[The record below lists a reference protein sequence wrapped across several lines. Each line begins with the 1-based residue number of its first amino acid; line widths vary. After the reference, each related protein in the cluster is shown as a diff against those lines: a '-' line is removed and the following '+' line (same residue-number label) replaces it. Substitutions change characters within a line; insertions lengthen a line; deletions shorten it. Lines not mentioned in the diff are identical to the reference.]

1 MDLLASQ
8 VLGTASRAALLPG
21 KGACADLCLQA
32 TTAWE
37 AIQLTALGARA
48 GLVVQLTGI
57 SKAAANRLYRTLH
70 GCPSPPG
77 QLPFTDTWYVRRAG
91 RVAQA
96 SIVWGLFHQ
105 RFLDGLSPAR
115 RLIEV
120 TECYRWILREPLLD
134 LTRVAYVPHLVAT
147 HEWEPL
153 ICSVCGSEYLS
164 PPGTLGTLCRGCRRY
179 WQRGPRR

>member
-48 GLVVQLTGI
+48 GLVAQLTGI

-105 RFLDGLSPAR
+105 RFLDGMSPAR

-120 TECYRWILREPLLD
+120 TECYRWIVREPLLD

-153 ICSVCGSEYLS
+153 TCSVCGSEYLS
-164 PPGTLGTLCRGCRRY
+164 PPGTLGTLCRGCRRH
-179 WQRGPRR
+179 WQRGARR